1 MNCSVSKKYL
11 GIWVAPSR
19 DCLVPHQILGAYI
32 SLVCA
37 FSFILYIG
45 WEVVCILI
53 GHVIPMFGFYVIYV
67 LDWICNSWAMG
78 PKIPHAGTGDGQ
90 LKKRVHWKKGG
101 LTKKT
106 VCAKKKRMGPQKTAC
121 EKTLTDKKNRTKK
134 NDRKKTAVRV
144 WEIGDGPKIMTEALR
159 IFLLGIDIDG
169 KI

>member
-53 GHVIPMFGFYVIYV
+53 GHVILMFGFYVIYV

-101 LTKKT
+101 LTKKS
-106 VCAKKKRMGPQKTAC
+106 VCAKKRWMGPQKTAC
-121 EKTLTDKKNRTKK
+121 EKNPDGQKKPREKK
-134 NDRKKTAVRV
+134 TDRKKPPCAC
-144 WEIGDGPKIMTEALR
+144 
-159 IFLLGIDIDG
+159 G
-169 KI
+169 KSATDQK